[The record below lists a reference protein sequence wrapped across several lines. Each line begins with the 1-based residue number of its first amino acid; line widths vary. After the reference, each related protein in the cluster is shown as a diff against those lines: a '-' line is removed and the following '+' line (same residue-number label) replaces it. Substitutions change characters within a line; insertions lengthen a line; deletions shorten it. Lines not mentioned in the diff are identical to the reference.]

1 MLPLLNFVFM
11 MLNGLLGIAIAK
23 VLEVAACLFWYDS
36 NAPEGDFHTSLSF
49 LLIFSLCSLFLMC
62 SPSHVLKT
70 NFWVTVTPFFA
81 WGPHLGFHLAIPFLV
96 VSEYISAFVKFA
108 HFVRHVAI
116 CLMCKTLMWL
126 LPILCS
132 LCGASELFLRQDG
145 ATTF

>member
-1 MLPLLNFVFM
+1 MLQLLNFVIM
-11 MLNGLLGIAIAK
+11 MLNGLLGIAVAK
-23 VLEVAACLFWYDS
+23 VLEVAACLFWSDS

-96 VSEYISAFVKFA
+96 VSEYISAFVRFA

-116 CLMCKTLMWL
+116 WL
-126 LPILCS
+126 TESSCRDFQEEKRGDRLITH
-132 LCGASELFLRQDG
+132 R
-145 ATTF
+145 T